1 MSDNIQLG
9 MCYIQP
15 VRNMSPGHKVYFP
28 HPGSKLFHSS
38 EPILQI
44 IPIPVSFFSVVCF
57 LYLFRCLCCQI
68 PLSFPCRSFPSTQ
81 VITKSISDFSSCF
94 FISHHKKFFPDLNS
108 HCIANRTFI
117 FPVIGSSTPTLM
129 LYFSPASFRSSS
141 VSNKVAV

>member
-9 MCYIQP
+9 ICPQVTKCTFLTQGANCSTP
-15 VRNMSPGHKVYFP
+15 RNQYCRLSQSRYR
-28 HPGSKLFHSS
+28 
-38 EPILQI
+38 
-44 IPIPVSFFSVVCF
+44 SFLLSVFCICSDVCAAR
-57 LYLFRCLCCQI
+57 FRCL
-68 PLSFPCRSFPSTQ
+68 FHAGSFPSTQ